1 MFNMPN
7 AEVPYNLINKLVK
20 DEEPLNISLIFDK
33 FVNKFVTGYANGEK
47 WIEGKQSEIKRQLYL
62 INRERVKIIEELSRV
77 NSKRLEEIIKLLE
90 ECDVENAT
98 KKLRKLLKNIK
109 NKNLKNLINKLY
121 NKLLNI
127 KLSISASYIDQ
138 SLYSSYYKRIKS
150 LCQDLR
156 DKGYE
161 VVEEKL
167 KLKWRLAINLGAASV
182 YETSVLLH
190 RNYSIPYIPGS
201 AIKGVTRHWAILKL
215 FNQYCKNYK
224 GDWKEISCIEKIVED
239 MIEENLSY
247 EEFKKKF
254 TIKNVIP
261 SKQLYEFFIRNYN
274 EIKSIQNIF
283 GTQNRKGKVIFFD
296 AIPLIDKN
304 DDLIVL
310 DVINVHYRSYYEG
323 KDIPGDW
330 HDPVPIFFFAIEKGT
345 KFRFVLASKDKH
357 AVLKARE
364 LLIEA
369 LNVIGIGAKTSVGY
383 GYFDLD

>member
-7 AEVPYNLINKLVK
+7 AEVTYNLITNLVK

-33 FVNKFVTGYANGEK
+33 FVNKFVTGYGNGKK
-47 WIEGKQSEIKRQLYL
+47 WKKGKQSEIKRQLYL
-62 INRERVKIIEELSRV
+62 INRERIKIIEELSRV
-77 NSKRLEEIIKLLE
+77 NSKRLEGIIKVLE
-90 ECDVENAT
+90 ECNVEKAT
-98 KKLRKLLKNIK
+98 KELRRVLKNIK
-109 NKNLKNLINKLY
+109 DKNLKNLINKLY
-121 NKLLNI
+121 NELLNI
-127 KLSISASYIDQ
+127 RLSISASYIDQ
-138 SLYSSYYKRIKS
+138 SLYNSYYKRIKS

-215 FNQYCKNYK
+215 FNQYCKNYE
-224 GDWKEISCIEKIVED
+224 GDWKEISCIEKIVENT
-239 MIEENLSY
+239 IEENLSY

-254 TIKNVIP
+254 ATKNIVP
-261 SKQLYEFFIRNYN
+261 SKQLYEFSIKNHN

-296 AIPLIDKN
+296 AIPLINKN

-330 HDPVPIFFFAIEKGT
+330 HDPVPIFFLAIEKGT
-345 KFRFVLASKDKH
+345 KFRFILASTDKQ

-364 LLIEA
+364 LLMEA